1 MDRNQATSISVST
14 TTADLVREKVAS
26 GDFASIDEAIQAA
39 LGALDRIEKDREDDL
54 AWVKAK
60 IRASVEDTRPGYT
73 IEEMSE
79 HLHDLFERAQKRHDS
94 AA

>member
-1 MDRNQATSISVST
+1 MASIPVST
-14 TTADLVREKVAS
+14 DVADRIRDLIAS
-26 GDFASIDEAIQAA
+26 GAFSSEGDVVDAA
-39 LGALDRIEKDREDDL
+39 LNALDREEANREDDL

-73 IEEMSE
+73 IEEVSE
-79 HLHDLFERAQKRHDS
+79 HLRDLFERAQKRHDS